1 MTECP
6 VCHKVG
12 FHKLSRPTQKVT
24 VFIPTLEEDRM
35 YQIPMTAHSAYIAI
49 KKRRCNAH
57 VWRKDYLNG
66 GKKCQVCCK
75 AKEEVERSKD
85 VEE

>member
-12 FHKLSRPTQKVT
+12 FHKLSCPTQKVT
-24 VFIPTLEEDRM
+24 VFIRKADENVRLMR
-35 YQIPMTAHSAYIAI
+35 Q
-49 KKRRCNAH
+49 RRCKEH

-66 GKKCQVCCK
+66 GKKCQVCGK
-75 AKEEVERSKD
+75 AQEESARSKD
-85 VEE
+85 VEP